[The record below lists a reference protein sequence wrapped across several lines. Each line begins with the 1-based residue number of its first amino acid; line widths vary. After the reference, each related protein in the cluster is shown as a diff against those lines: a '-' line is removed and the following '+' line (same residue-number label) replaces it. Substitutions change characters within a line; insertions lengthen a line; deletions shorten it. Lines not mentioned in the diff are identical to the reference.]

1 MRNLEA
7 LLIASPNHPMNV
19 GSFSSPAQAQESYHN
34 GAVYHREALSGLSR
48 YAQIAGYQTYAGLKA
63 EVSRTYLGVAWWLLE
78 PTLAAVTMHF
88 VFGLMLSN
96 GSSPS
101 AVAKRA
107 DFFPFLLVGTFAWQW
122 FQGSVLLAANSI
134 IHKVGVMQQVYLP
147 KAIFPLVSVLNGTWK
162 FLCTFGV
169 MTVAL
174 WCLGYRPGAPY
185 LALPV
190 IILIQFGLNLAVGLP
205 LAVWIPYFRDGTT
218 VIGALL
224 GFVGLASG
232 IFFRPYQV
240 PERYAAWVH
249 LNPVGNLLTAYRAV
263 LLEGQWP
270 DWGAMGRVALIATVL
285 LTFGAFIMRR
295 FDLEIAKVAT

>member
-1 MRNLEA
+1 M
-7 LLIASPNHPMNV
+7 IAS
-19 GSFSSPAQAQESYHN
+19 SFPSPGQDQLQVFR
-34 GAVYHREALSGLSR
+34 GGVRRQGVRRDVFR
-48 YAQIAGYQTYAGLKA
+48 YGQIAGYQTYAGLKS

-88 VFGLMLSN
+88 VFGFMLSN
-96 GSSPS
+96 GSSANS
-101 AVAKRA
+101 MTKRA
-107 DFFPFLLVGTFAWQW
+107 DFFPFLLVGTFTWQW

-134 IHKVGVMQQVYLP
+134 LHKVGVMQQVYLP

-162 FLCTFGV
+162 FLCTFSV

-174 WCLGYRPGAPY
+174 WCLGYRPGAAY

-190 IILIQFGLNLAVGLP
+190 IILVQFGFNLGVGLP

-232 IFFRPYQV
+232 IFFRPDQV

-249 LNPVGNLLTAYRAV
+249 YNPVANLLTAYRAV
-263 LLEGQWP
+263 LLQGQWP
-270 DWGAMGRVALIATVL
+270 DWMALGRVALVALVL
-285 LTFGAFIMRR
+285 LALGAAIMRR
-295 FDLEIAKVAT
+295 FDLQLAKVAT

>member
-1 MRNLEA
+1 MRRD
-7 LLIASPNHPMNV
+7 V
-19 GSFSSPAQAQESYHN
+19 F
-34 GAVYHREALSGLSR
+34 R
-48 YAQIAGYQTYAGLKA
+48 YGQIAGYQTYAGLKS

-88 VFGLMLSN
+88 VFGFMLSN
-96 GSSPS
+96 GSSANS
-101 AVAKRA
+101 MTKRA
-107 DFFPFLLVGTFAWQW
+107 DFFPFLLVGTFTWQW

-134 IHKVGVMQQVYLP
+134 LHKVGVMQQVYLP

-162 FLCTFGV
+162 FLCTFSV

-174 WCLGYRPGAPY
+174 WCLGYRPGAAY

-190 IILIQFGLNLAVGLP
+190 IILVQFGFNLGVGLP

-232 IFFRPYQV
+232 IFFRPDQV

-249 LNPVGNLLTAYRAV
+249 YNPVANLLTAYRAV
-263 LLEGQWP
+263 LLQGQWP
-270 DWGAMGRVALIATVL
+270 DWMALGRVALVALVL
-285 LTFGAFIMRR
+285 LALGAAIMRR
-295 FDLEIAKVAT
+295 FDLQLAKVAT